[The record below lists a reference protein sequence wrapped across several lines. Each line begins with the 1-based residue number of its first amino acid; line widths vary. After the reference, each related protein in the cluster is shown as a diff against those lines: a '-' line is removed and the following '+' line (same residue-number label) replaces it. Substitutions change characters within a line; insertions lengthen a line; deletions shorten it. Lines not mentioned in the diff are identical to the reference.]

1 MEAYL
6 DNAASTRPAQ
16 KVVDKMLETLTNDYG
31 NPSAKHIK
39 GVEAEDHI
47 KAARGSISK
56 ILKCRDKEIIFTSG
70 ATESNNTAIFGA
82 VNARKKFG
90 THIITTAI
98 EHASVRQP
106 FLELEKIGFDVT
118 FLPVSKEG
126 IVDIE
131 ALKEALREDTILVSV
146 MHVNNEVG
154 SIQPVEEIG
163 RIVKAFDPDILYHV
177 DGVQAFGKIKFNFKD
192 LHADFFTASGH
203 KFHGPKGTG
212 FLYVREGVR
221 IDPLIY
227 GGGQQFKMR
236 SGTENV
242 PSIAG
247 MGAAAS
253 LVYTKDIEEK
263 VDRVRD
269 LRDFFTKEL
278 KKIENVTIN
287 GASDGS
293 VSPHIVSATFD
304 GIRSEVLLHALEERN
319 IYVSS
324 GSACSSNKPGLSFT
338 LGAMGIEGKALES
351 TIRFS
356 FSFETNKEELEY
368 TLDAINELVPFLRQF
383 VRK

>member
-16 KVVDKMLETLTNDYG
+16 EVVDKMLETLTNDYG
-31 NPSAKHIK
+31 NPSARHIK
-39 GVEAEDHI
+39 GVEAENYI

-82 VNARKKFG
+82 VNARKRFG

-163 RIVKAFDPDILYHV
+163 RIVKAFDHDILYHV

-212 FLYVREGVR
+212 FLYLREGVR

-227 GGGQQFKMR
+227 GGGQQFKIR

-242 PSIAG
+242 PGIAG

-263 VDRVRD
+263 LGRVRD

-278 KKIENVTIN
+278 KNIENVTIN

-324 GSACSSNKPGLSFT
+324 GSACSSNRPGLSFA

-356 FSFETNKEELEY
+356 FSFETNKEELKY